1 MPEASDIF
9 ENAMELAFDEELTEA
24 TTQPRELDL
33 IGGPSGIAQP
43 SNVFG
48 SGRLTGD
55 SGDPVLPRFFDDT
68 IETQG
73 ELLGATDQTFYFTQ
87 PLNGVIVSVNAD
99 DYTYSARAYGDPNI
113 TVQDQVPQTRPFDPT
128 EIPVTMVAAGDP
140 CTLFVTPSGVVYLW
154 AVGET
159 YLTDLMC
166 E

>member
-48 SGRLTGD
+48 SCRLTGD
-55 SGDPVLPRFFDDT
+55 SEDPMLPRFFDDT
-68 IETQG
+68 VETQG
-73 ELLGATDQTFYFTQ
+73 TLIAAVEQVLYSR
-87 PLNGVIVSVNAD
+87 PLNGVIVSVD
-99 DYTYSARAYGDPNI
+99 PLEYTYSARAYGDPNI
-113 TVQDQVPQTRPFDPT
+113 TVQDQAPHTRPFDPT
-128 EIPVTMVAAGDP
+128 EINITMVAVGAP
-140 CTLFVTPSGVVYLW
+140 CTLFVTPNGTIYLW
-154 AVGET
+154 DVGET
-159 YLTDLMC
+159 YTTRLVC